1 MRAEIHCDIVKYAH
15 GLILCSVLFCASC
28 AGAAGVSWNVF
39 SIADYNWGAG
49 DATSGHSICY
59 YDYVAQNLGITPEA
73 GFTITKK
80 NALLLELTFTGNYS
94 NVGAN
99 ATFWASAAAGTIL
112 TWDWM
117 NSQEP
122 LLDMGLGEYSSE
134 GTLNLHNNES
144 AYIAVLGDSWNPD
157 PAERYYTGWVEI
169 RNVNGEIVIDSS
181 ALSFSSLRVGSGET
195 FDGLNAIPEPS
206 SALLMLIGLGL
217 LGLRRKTIKIK
228 KSDRR

>member
-1 MRAEIHCDIVKYAH
+1 MSEEIYCNIEKYAH

-59 YDYVAQNLGITPEA
+59 YDYGSENHGITPEA

-80 NALLLELTFTGNYS
+80 NAFLLDLTFTGNYS

-99 ATFWASAAAGTIL
+99 ATFWAAAEAGTVL

-122 LLDMGLGEYSSE
+122 LLDMGLGKYSSE
-134 GTLNLHNNES
+134 GTLTILNNET
-144 AYIAVLGDSWNPD
+144 AYIAVFGDSWNPN

-206 SALLMLIGLGL
+206 SALLFMIGLGL
-217 LGLRRKTIKIK
+217 LGLRRKT
-228 KSDRR
+228 R

>member
-1 MRAEIHCDIVKYAH
+1 MSAEIHCNIVKYAH
-15 GLILCSVLFCASC
+15 GLILCSVLFGASC

-99 ATFWASAAAGTIL
+99 ATFWATAAAGTIL

-122 LLDMGLGEYSSE
+122 LLDMGLGEYTSE
-134 GTLNLHNNES
+134 GKLTLLNNKT
-144 AYIAVLGDSWNPD
+144 AYIAVFGDSWNRD
-157 PAERYYTGWVEI
+157 PTERYYTGWVEI

-217 LGLRRKTIKIK
+217 LGLRRKTG
-228 KSDRR
+228 

>member
-1 MRAEIHCDIVKYAH
+1 MSAEIHCNIVKYAQ
-15 GLILCSVLFCASC
+15 GLILCCVLFFASC
-28 AGAAGVSWNVF
+28 AGAAGVSWGVF
-39 SIADYNWGAG
+39 SVADYNWGAG

-59 YDYVAQNLGITPEA
+59 YDNGSENHGITPEA
-73 GFTITKK
+73 GFTISKK
-80 NALLLELTFTGNYS
+80 NAILWELTFTANYS
-94 NVGAN
+94 NAGAN
-99 ATFWASAAAGTIL
+99 ATFWAKAAAGTIL

-117 NSQEP
+117 NSQKP

-134 GTLNLHNNES
+134 GTLTLLNNKS
-144 AYIAVLGDSWNPD
+144 AYIAVFGDSWNPD

-217 LGLRRKTIKIK
+217 LGLRRKT
-228 KSDRR
+228 R

>member
-1 MRAEIHCDIVKYAH
+1 
-15 GLILCSVLFCASC
+15 
-28 AGAAGVSWNVF
+28 
-39 SIADYNWGAG
+39 
-49 DATSGHSICY
+49 
-59 YDYVAQNLGITPEA
+59 
-73 GFTITKK
+73 
-80 NALLLELTFTGNYS
+80 
-94 NVGAN
+94 
-99 ATFWASAAAGTIL
+99 
-112 TWDWM
+112 M

-206 SALLMLIGLGL
+206 GASLMLIGLGL
-217 LGLRRKTIKIK
+217 LGLRRKT
-228 KSDRR
+228 R

>member
-1 MRAEIHCDIVKYAH
+1 MSVEIHCNIVKYAH
-15 GLILCSVLFCASC
+15 GLILCSVLFGASC

-59 YDYVAQNLGITPEA
+59 YDYGSENHGITPEA

-80 NALLLELTFTGNYS
+80 NAFLWDLTFTGNYS

-99 ATFWASAAAGTIL
+99 ATFWAAAVAGTVL

-122 LLDMGLGEYSSE
+122 LLGMGLGKYSSE
-134 GTLNLHNNES
+134 GTLTLLNNET
-144 AYIAVLGDSWNPD
+144 AYIAVFGDSWNPD

-217 LGLRRKTIKIK
+217 LVLRRKM
-228 KSDRR
+228 R